1 MARLAGG
8 SRAKQGIRTD
18 SGTSTSEIALRS
30 QPAAGA
36 AVWITIVNSK

>member
-8 SRAKQGIRTD
+8 SRAKQGIRT
-18 SGTSTSEIALRS
+18 
-30 QPAAGA
+30 AAGA